1 VAVLLREQR
10 RLVELGGAARE
21 DERLFV
27 HRLRASLL
35 TRLDADFDSVNRAGL
50 DGSAPTVP
58 DGDRSAAG
66 TGEG

>member
-10 RLVELGGAARE
+10 RVVELGAMARE

-27 HRLRASLL
+27 HRLRASLP
-35 TRLDADFDSVNRAGL
+35 TRLDADFDSVNRAGAS
-50 DGSAPTVP
+50 GSAPTGP
-58 DGDRSAAG
+58 DGDRPDAV